1 MRLAQCIDAARRRRT
16 AGPAAVETVTPAL
29 IRFYERE
36 ARALRA
42 EAQAM
47 VLRGLLR
54 APRAAL
60 RPLLLLLPP
69 AGAESAR
76 PDR

>member
-1 MRLAQCIDAARRRRT
+1 MRLAQCIDAACRRRA
-16 AGPAAVETVTPAL
+16 AGPPAVETVTPAL
-29 IRFYERE
+29 IRFYDRE

-54 APRAAL
+54 APLAAL
-60 RPLLLLLPP
+60 HALLLLLSP
-69 AGAESAR
+69 AGAEAAR
-76 PDR
+76 PRR